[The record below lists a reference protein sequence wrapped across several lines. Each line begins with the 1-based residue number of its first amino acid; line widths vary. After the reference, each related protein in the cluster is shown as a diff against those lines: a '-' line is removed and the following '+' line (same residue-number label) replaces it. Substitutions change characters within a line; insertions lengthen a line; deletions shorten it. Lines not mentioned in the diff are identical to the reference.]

1 MNKILIEKKNIYIYI
16 ILKWKE
22 QEEIVN
28 VNDDEENFSE
38 EISLQND
45 KYDNSIDLDM
55 ID

>member
-1 MNKILIEKKNIYIYI
+1 MKIYIYIYIYI